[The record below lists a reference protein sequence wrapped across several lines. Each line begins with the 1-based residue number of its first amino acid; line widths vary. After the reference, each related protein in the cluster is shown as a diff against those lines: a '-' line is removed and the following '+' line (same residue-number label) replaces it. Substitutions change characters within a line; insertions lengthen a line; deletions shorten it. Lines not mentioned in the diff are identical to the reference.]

1 MTGGRSHRWS
11 RDLLGAYA
19 LGAVDQAERQRVE
32 AHLEGCAACRRE
44 LAQLREAA
52 AMLPSPPR
60 PSDELWERIVAEVRA
75 AEEEQ
80 EHDQEQEQDQE
91 QEPPT

>member
-1 MTGGRSHRWS
+1 MTGAGSHRWS
-11 RDLLGAYA
+11 RALLGAYA
-19 LGAVDQAERQRVE
+19 LGAVDQAEARRLE

-52 AMLPSPPR
+52 GMLPSPPR
-60 PSDELWERIVAEVRA
+60 PSDELWQRIVAEVRA

-80 EHDQEQEQDQE
+80 EHDEEE
-91 QEPPT
+91 GPPT